1 MPAPNPQ
8 IKLLLARILESESV
22 TLAQVSVKSG
32 VSLDALRAVED
43 SGPHYRL
50 SDAMQEQNIF
60 RRLRESYPKAFADKT
75 GHRQHPDPTYI
86 PRFLRE
92 DC

>member
-1 MPAPNPQ
+1 MPAPKPQ
-8 IKLLLARILESESV
+8 IKLLLAKILEAERV

-32 VSLDALRAVED
+32 VGLDALRAVQD
-43 SGPHYRL
+43 SGPHYHL
-50 SDAMQEQNIF
+50 TDDMQEQNIF
-60 RRLRESYPKAFADKT
+60 RRLRDSYPKVFADKT
-75 GHRQHPDPTYI
+75 NNGPLPDPTYI